1 MKQKLTEL
9 LKDKKSG
16 KILFIAGIV
25 GIALIYLSTAF
36 SEKGQEKTDAKKE
49 ETSFL
54 ASEYREDLERQVKE
68 IVTAISGDTA
78 AVVTVTL
85 DTEVTYVYA
94 DEKKQNNESATDT
107 AIEETEQTYITVTDS
122 NGTERPLIV
131 TTYMPKVRGVA
142 IVCNLQSAQI
152 EENIQGAVMAALDI
166 TSRKIFISD
175 KKGE

>member
-9 LKDKKSG
+9 LKAQKSG

-25 GIALIYLSTAF
+25 GIALIYLSTVF
-36 SEKGQEKTDAKKE
+36 SEKGQEETEAKNE
-49 ETSFL
+49 QESFL
-54 ASEYREDLERQVKE
+54 ASEYREELETQVKE
-68 IVTAISGDTA
+68 IVTAISGDTS

-142 IVCNLQSAQI
+142 IVCNLTSAQI
-152 EENIQGAVMAALDI
+152 KEVIKKDVTNALLI
-166 TSRKIFISD
+166 VFCLILIL
-175 KKGE
+175 

>member
-9 LKDKKSG
+9 LKAQKSG

-25 GIALIYLSTAF
+25 GIALIYLSTVF
-36 SEKGQEKTDAKKE
+36 SEKGQEETEAKNE
-49 ETSFL
+49 QESFL
-54 ASEYREDLERQVKE
+54 ASEYREELETQVKE
-68 IVTAISGDTA
+68 IVTAISGDTS

-142 IVCNLQSAQI
+142 IVCNLTSAQI
-152 EENIQGAVMAALDI
+152 KEDIQGAVMAALDI